1 MIALILAGGG
11 GTRLW
16 PVSRKDNPKQIG
28 SIVGGDSML
37 STTYY
42 RLRKSFE
49 PQDIFVAASVDHGPA
64 VREQLPEMPADNL
77 VLEPYR
83 RDTAAAI
90 GFALLNVARTRPDET
105 FVVINSDAHVRDAD
119 AYHRAIRAADALIRA
134 QPGRTAL
141 IGIRPEYPETGYG
154 YIKMGEKSDGLAD
167 GHEVY
172 EVEKFVEKPDL
183 VTAEEYLADGSYLWN
198 PTLIVGSVPGF
209 LGLFAKHLPDHHFL
223 FMKMAEAFGKEGE
236 AQTITAYFE
245 RLQKV
250 SIDYG
255 ILEKVSGLLV
265 LPADFGWMDIGNWRT
280 VREVMAVAGEKN
292 TVRGK
297 LVEVDSQ
304 DNLIFA
310 PEGKL
315 VAAVG
320 LEGMAVI
327 DSGDALLIC
336 PLDRA
341 HEVKRLVE
349 MMEGDD
355 ELKGYL

>member
-49 PQDIFVAASVDHGPA
+49 PQDIFVAASADHGPA
-64 VREQLPEMPADNL
+64 VREQLPEMPDKNL
-77 VLEPYR
+77 VLEPCR

-90 GFALLNVARTRPDET
+90 GFALLNVARKRPDET

-119 AYHRAIRAADALIRA
+119 AYHRAIRAADALVRA
-134 QPGRTAL
+134 NPGRTAL

-154 YIKMGEKSDGLAD
+154 YIKMGEKAGGLAD

-172 EVEKFVEKPDL
+172 EVEQFVEKPDL
-183 VTAEEYLADGSYLWN
+183 VTAEEYLADGRYLWN
-198 PTLIVGSVPGF
+198 PTLIVGSVSDF
-209 LGLFAKHLPDHHFL
+209 LDLFAKHLPEHHFL
-223 FMKMAEAFGKEGE
+223 FMKMAESFGKEDE
-236 AQTITAYFE
+236 EQTVSAYFE
-245 RLQKV
+245 RLPKV

-265 LPADFGWMDIGNWRT
+265 LPAEFGWMDIGNWRT
-280 VREVMAVAGEKN
+280 VREVMAAAGEKN

-310 PEGKL
+310 PVGKL

-320 LEGMAVI
+320 IEGLAVI
-327 DSGDALLIC
+327 DAGDALLVC

-349 MMEGDD
+349 MMEGDE
-355 ELKGYL
+355 ELRGYL